1 MADYLTPGQVAH
13 HAHCGRSSVMR
24 ALKSGELRGERD
36 NRNRW
41 KITREEADRWSGQR
55 PDSDRQMSGHDR
67 SDPAMNVDT
76 TALETENK
84 LLRERVEEL
93 RTDRDAWR
101 RQAERLS
108 EARSGIFGRIFRR

>member
-1 MADYLTPGQVAH
+1 
-13 HAHCGRSSVMR
+13 MR

-41 KITREEADRWSGQR
+41 KITREEADRWAGQR
-55 PDSDRQMSGHDR
+55 PDNDRQMSGHDR
-67 SDPAMNVDT
+67 PEPAVNVDT

-108 EARSGIFGRIFRR
+108 EARSGIFRRIFGR